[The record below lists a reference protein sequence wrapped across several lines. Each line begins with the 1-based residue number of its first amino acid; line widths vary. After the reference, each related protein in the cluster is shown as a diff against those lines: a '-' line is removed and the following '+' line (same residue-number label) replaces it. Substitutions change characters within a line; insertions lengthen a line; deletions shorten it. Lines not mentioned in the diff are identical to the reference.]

1 MRRRLA
7 LLVAATT
14 SLVLVAFLVPLAV
27 LVRTVAADR
36 AVNAAT
42 SQAQSLV
49 SVVGAGDRASV
60 RAAVDQANASGDH
73 PVTVFFPDGSRVGA
87 SAPRTDAVEL
97 ALRGRSLSVDVDGG
111 RQVLVAVQGT
121 SGGTATIATTVT
133 SAELRHGVGRSWLI
147 LALLGVALMLI
158 GVVVADR
165 LARTMVRPIS
175 ELSAVSHRL
184 ARGDLDAR
192 AERAGPQEVRAV
204 ATALNHLAG
213 RIGELLR
220 AERESVAD
228 LSHRLRTPLTALRLD
243 AEALPDDDDARRIVA
258 DADALERA
266 VTRVIADARRTGNAD
281 AECDAVTVVQERV
294 EFWSALAEDTG
305 RSLALRLPAGPMPV
319 RLPAGELAAAVDA
332 LLGNVFAHTPDG
344 TGLAVRLTVPSG
356 GGARLV
362 VSDEGAGFPRRLLDG
377 VLERGASGG
386 GSTGLGLDIARRAA
400 RASGGELSLGSAE
413 SGGAETVLTLAA
425 PSASQVAES

>member
-36 AVNAAT
+36 AVTAAT

-49 SVVGAGDRASV
+49 AVVGAGDRAAV
-60 RAAVDQANASGDH
+60 RAAVEQVNAGGAH
-73 PVTVFFPDGSRVGA
+73 PVTVFFPDGTQVGA
-87 SAPRTDAVEL
+87 PERRTDAVEL
-97 ALRGRSLSVDVDGG
+97 ALRGRSLTMDVDGG
-111 RQVLVAVQGT
+111 RQVLVAVQGA
-121 SGGTATIATTVT
+121 SGGSAAIATTV
-133 SAELRHGVGRSWLI
+133 SAAELRRGVAQSWLI

-158 GVVVADR
+158 GVAVADR
-165 LARTMVRPIS
+165 LARSMVRPIG

-184 ARGDLDAR
+184 AGGDLEAR
-192 AERAGPQEVRAV
+192 AARSGPPEVRAV

-213 RIGELLR
+213 RIGDLLR
-220 AERESVAD
+220 AERESMAD
-228 LSHRLRTPLTALRLD
+228 ISHRLRTPMTALRLD
-243 AEALPDDDDARRIVA
+243 AEALPDDDRAERIVA
-258 DADALERA
+258 DVDALERA
-266 VTRVIADARRTGNAD
+266 VTRVIADVRRTGD
-281 AECDAVTVVQERV
+281 GDAVAVVEERA

-305 RSLALRLPAGPMPV
+305 RSLVLDLPEGRVPV
-319 RLPAGELAAAVDA
+319 RLPAGELSAALDA

-344 TGLAVRLTVPSG
+344 AGLAVRLTAPTG

-362 VSDEGAGFPRRLLDG
+362 VSDDGPGFPQRLLDG
-377 VLERGASGG
+377 APERGASGR

-400 RASGGELSLGSAE
+400 RESGGELALGGSV
-413 SGGAETVLTLAA
+413 SGGAEVVLLLGA
-425 PSASQVAES
+425 PHA

>member
-36 AVNAAT
+36 AVTAAT

-49 SVVGAGDRASV
+49 AVVGAGDRAAV
-60 RAAVDQANASGDH
+60 RAAVEQVNAGGAH
-73 PVTVFFPDGSRVGA
+73 PVTVFFPDGTQVGA
-87 SAPRTDAVEL
+87 PVRRTDAVEL
-97 ALRGRSLSVDVDGG
+97 ALRGRSLTMDVDGG
-111 RQVLVAVQGT
+111 RQVLVAVQGA
-121 SGGTATIATTVT
+121 SGGSAAIATTV
-133 SAELRHGVGRSWLI
+133 SAAELRRGVAQSWLI

-158 GVVVADR
+158 GVAVADR
-165 LARTMVRPIS
+165 LARSMVRPIG

-184 ARGDLDAR
+184 AGGDLEAR
-192 AERAGPQEVRAV
+192 AARSGPPEVRAV

-213 RIGELLR
+213 RIGDLLR
-220 AERESVAD
+220 AERESMAD
-228 LSHRLRTPLTALRLD
+228 ISHRLRTPMTALRLD
-243 AEALPDDDDARRIVA
+243 AEALPDDDRAERIVA
-258 DADALERA
+258 DVDALERA
-266 VTRVIADARRTGNAD
+266 VTRVIADVRRTGD
-281 AECDAVTVVQERV
+281 GVAECDAVAVVGERA

-305 RSLALRLPAGPMPV
+305 RSLVLDLPEGRVPV
-319 RLPAGELAAAVDA
+319 RLPAGELSAALDA

-344 TGLAVRLTVPSG
+344 AGLAVRLTAPTG

-362 VSDEGAGFPRRLLDG
+362 VSDDGPGFPQRLLDG
-377 VLERGASGG
+377 APERGASGR

-400 RASGGELSLGSAE
+400 RESGGELALGGSV
-413 SGGAETVLTLAA
+413 SGGAEVVLLLGA
-425 PSASQVAES
+425 PHA